1 MEAEVQMPAGKAQVS
16 HLCSDELLAQE
27 TGPEPLRW
35 GLGFEGVFGSGNGFT
50 DPLGGDSPAAM
61 MRYMAKHH

>member
-1 MEAEVQMPAGKAQVS
+1 MPAQGKPSEVISALMS
-16 HLCSDELLAQE
+16 SWLKRLAPSPCCMF
-27 TGPEPLRW
+27 GLHW
-35 GLGFEGVFGSGNGFT
+35 ALGFGGLSQEMGFT